1 MDFYTELHRL
11 LRSADLEEKSEG
23 VARLLRYCNTGKPEA
38 PEGFVPER
46 FEAPSYASICRIVD
60 PRELPK
66 RRNFA
71 TREGL
76 ALMVHA
82 ITHIEYSAIDLALDA
97 VYRFPEMPVAY
108 KRDWLEVADDE
119 IRHFRMLHEI
129 LESLGYRYGDFPVHR
144 GLFDAALHTAG
155 DVLERMAVVPR
166 HYEATGLD
174 VNPQIA
180 RKLRPHGSIPEVAR
194 LLEALEII
202 YEEEIDHVRKGDR
215 WFRILCEERGLEP
228 AETFRQILERYE
240 LNKVRRP
247 NLNVEARQAA
257 GFGCVEL
264 RELGAEQCEEPAR

>member
-1 MDFYTELHRL
+1 MDFYTELYRL

-46 FEAPSYASICRIVD
+46 FEEPSYARICRIVD

-97 VYRFPEMPVAY
+97 VYRFPEMPTEY

-119 IRHFRMLHEI
+119 IRHFRMLHGV
-129 LESLGYRYGDFPVHR
+129 LERLGHRYGDFPVHR

-155 DVLERMAVVPR
+155 DVLDRMAVVPR

-194 LLEALEII
+194 LLEALDVI
-202 YEEEIDHVRKGDR
+202 YREEIDHVRKGDR
-215 WFRILCEERGLEP
+215 WFRWCCRQRGLEP
-228 AETFRQILERYE
+228 AETFREVLEAYDLR
-240 LNKVRRP
+240 KIRRP
-247 NLNVEARQAA
+247 NLNIEARKEA
-257 GFGCVEL
+257 GFSCPEL
-264 RELGAEQCEEPAR
+264 LELGARECEE